1 MPVRPTLSAPWLF
14 LGYLA
19 FVVYGSLVPLDFQP
33 LPWDQALEQFAK
45 IPYLNLGVDS
55 RADWVANGVL
65 YVPLGFFASMA
76 LTAGRCPAPSAFF
89 LSVSLGGVVAV
100 AVEFTQLYFPPRTV
114 SQNDLMAEFIGTVLG
129 AALAPVAGPW
139 LARARLAWVDGA
151 DRSWLRVLEAYTV
164 AYLALCFFPYDILL
178 SQAELAD
185 KVASILW
192 GWAFAA
198 SDRGSLIVGLQLL
211 VETALCVPVG
221 VLLALRSP
229 RRQGQTWRAL
239 SLGLLLGV
247 GIELGQF
254 FIASGVSQG
263 ASVLTRMVGVAAGA
277 WAAPHV
283 ARAGVVKLREWVRQ
297 GNVVILLAYVPV
309 LLVANGWGRASWQ
322 GLHGARMAWADLR
335 WLPFYYHYFTT
346 EALALFSLGSV
357 ALMYLPLAALAWSR
371 AWSATPAALA
381 VGAVCAL
388 VEVSKLFLVGQ
399 HPDPTNVLI
408 VVVVTLLTLQLANKA
423 LRPRAAAEAD
433 RYSSENRASENHA
446 SLVLTQGALARGA
459 VARAAMP
466 ALVIL
471 GAVVWAVRFPAFP
484 WALFTLL
491 LFCAAAVWRRPAWA
505 LLIIPAAM
513 PILDLAPWSGRLY
526 LDEFDLLTAVCLA
539 AAWLGLGGQV
549 GVAQKARI
557 STLTFGLLALSLV
570 LSTLRALWPW
580 PALDPNSFVSYFSV
594 LNALRIA
601 KGAFWAWLFVTL
613 YQRVPEGG
621 KQRERLFGA
630 GMGIGLL
637 ATLGVVLWERAS
649 FVNLFDFAADY
660 RVTGPFS
667 AMHKGGAY
675 IECYL
680 AVGAAYVLSI
690 LLRANDWPRRV
701 GAALLLALTS
711 YAVAVTYSRNGY
723 AALAVVLTL
732 GLLVLPGPGRRD
744 WRRWALA
751 GIACSMAAGVA
762 LMVLRGGFAQERL
775 TQSVRD
781 LGVRAAHWADA
792 LSLRDDDVATAVL
805 GMGIGRFP
813 ETHHWRSKE
822 LQLAPSLRLEKEV
835 GATFVR
841 LGAGAPTYLEQFVAP
856 QPGETLLL
864 GMALRSKVSPFS
876 LNVSLCRKWLLTS
889 DKCERGVASAAP
901 ASSASGAWQNI
912 ELSFDTQALAELGR
926 WSKLPLKLSLHL
938 PASGLPVDVK
948 GLHLRAAQG
957 PELLR
962 NGDFSS
968 GLDHWLFT
976 TDIDPPWHIHS
987 LPVAVLFDQ
996 GLLGLVAWAGVI
1008 AVALMAGWLR
1018 ARQGAVGA
1026 ATALVA
1032 VSGFLTSATLNT
1044 LIDAP
1049 RFLWLLLVL
1058 LWLCSCRDGTVHPSQ
1073 RSGQAQDNSG
1083 HLAAAP

>member
-1 MPVRPTLSAPWLF
+1 MPVRPTFSAPWLL

-33 LPWDQALEQFAK
+33 LPWAQAVEQFSK
-45 IPYLNLGVDS
+45 IPFLNLGVDS

-76 LTAGRCPAPSAFF
+76 LTAGRCSAPLAFF
-89 LSVSLGGVVAV
+89 LSVSLGGVTAV
-100 AVEFTQLYFPPRTV
+100 AVEFTQLFFPPRTV
-114 SQNDLMAEFIGTVLG
+114 SQNDLLAEFIGTVLG
-129 AALAPVAGPW
+129 AAVAPVAGPW

-164 AYLALCFFPYDILL
+164 AYLALCFFPYDLLL
-178 SQAELAD
+178 SQVELTD
-185 KVASILW
+185 KVASNLW
-192 GWAFAA
+192 GWALAA
-198 SDRGSLIVGLQLL
+198 SDRGGLIVGLQLL

-221 VLLALRSP
+221 VLSALHSP
-229 RRQGQTWRAL
+229 RRQGQLQRAL
-239 SLGLLLGV
+239 SLGLLLGF

-309 LLVANGWGRASWQ
+309 LLVANGWGRTSWQ
-322 GLHGARMAWADLR
+322 GLNDARIAWADLR

-371 AWSATPAALA
+371 AWSATHAALA
-381 VGAVCAL
+381 VGAVCTL
-388 VEVSKLFLVGQ
+388 VEASKLFLAGQ

-408 VVVVTLLTLQLANKA
+408 VVVVTLLTLQFANQA

-433 RYSSENRASENHA
+433 RHTAGNRVPV
-446 SLVLTQGALARGA
+446 VLAQGASARGT
-459 VARAAMP
+459 VVSTAMP

-471 GAVVWAVRFPAFP
+471 GAVMWAVRFPAFP
-484 WALFTLL
+484 WALVALL
-491 LFCAAAVWRRPAWA
+491 LACAAAVWQRPAWA
-505 LLIIPAAM
+505 LLIVPAAM

-539 AAWLGLGGQV
+539 AAWLRMGGQI

-580 PALDPNSFVSYFSV
+580 PVMDPNSFVSYFSV
-594 LNALRIA
+594 LNALRIV

-613 YQRVPEGG
+613 YQRLPDGG
-621 KQRERLFGA
+621 QQRERLFGA

-680 AVGAAYVLSI
+680 AVGAAYVLSA
-690 LLRANDWPRRV
+690 LLRANDWPRRAA
-701 GAALLLALTS
+701 AALLLALTS

-744 WRRWALA
+744 WRRWAPA
-751 GIACSMAAGVA
+751 GIACLMAAGVA

-775 TQSVRD
+775 MQSARD

-813 ETHHWRSKE
+813 ETHHWRSRE
-822 LQLAPSLRLEKEV
+822 LQLAPSLRLEKEAGV
-835 GATFVR
+835 TFVR

-864 GMALRSKVSPFS
+864 SMALRSKVSPFS
-876 LNVSLCRKWLLTS
+876 LNLSLCRKWLLTS
-889 DKCERGVASAAP
+889 DKCEKVVASVAP
-901 ASSASGAWQNI
+901 AASAGGAWQNI
-912 ELSFDTQALAELGR
+912 ELRFDTKALAEPGR
-926 WSKLPLKLSLHL
+926 WSTPPLKLSMHL
-938 PASGLPVDVK
+938 PTTGLPVDVK
-948 GLHLRAAQG
+948 GLQLRAAQG

-996 GLLGLVAWAGVI
+996 GWLGLVAWAGVI
-1008 AVALMAGWLR
+1008 AVALMAGGLR
-1018 ARQGAVGA
+1018 ARQGTVGA

-1032 VSGFLTSATLNT
+1032 VCGFLTSATLNT

-1058 LWLCSCRDGTVHPSQ
+1058 LWLCSSRDAVVHPNL
-1073 RSGQAQDNSG
+1073 RSRQVAV
-1083 HLAAAP
+1083 AP

>member
-1 MPVRPTLSAPWLF
+1 MRPTLSAPWFL

-33 LPWDQALEQFAK
+33 LPWAQAVEQFSK
-45 IPYLNLGVDS
+45 IPFLNLGVDS

-65 YVPLGFFASMA
+65 YAPLGFFASMA

-89 LSVSLGGVVAV
+89 LSVSLGGVTAV
-100 AVEFTQLYFPPRTV
+100 AVEFTQLFFPPRTV
-114 SQNDLMAEFIGTVLG
+114 SQNDLLAEFIGTVLG
-129 AALAPVAGPW
+129 AAVAPVAGPW
-139 LARARLAWVDGA
+139 LARIRLAWVAGGE
-151 DRSWLRVLEAYTV
+151 RSWLRVLEAYTL
-164 AYLALCFFPYDILL
+164 AYLALCFFPYDLLL
-178 SQAELAD
+178 SRAELAD
-185 KVASILW
+185 KVASNLW
-192 GWAFAA
+192 GWALAA
-198 SDRGSLIVGLQLL
+198 SDRGGFVVGLQLL

-221 VLLALRSP
+221 FLLALHS
-229 RRQGQTWRAL
+229 RRQGPVWRAL

-283 ARAGVVKLREWVRQ
+283 ARAGVAKLREWLRQ
-297 GNVVILLAYVPV
+297 GNAVILLAYVPV

-322 GLHGARMAWADLR
+322 GLHDARMAWADLH

-371 AWSATPAALA
+371 AWSATPAALT
-381 VGAVCAL
+381 VGAVCTL

-408 VVVVTLLTLQLANKA
+408 VVVVTLLTLELANQA
-423 LRPRAAAEAD
+423 LRPRAPAEAD
-433 RYSSENRASENHA
+433 RHPAGNHVPV
-446 SLVLTQGALARGA
+446 VLAQGELARGT
-459 VARAAMP
+459 VVSAALP

-471 GAVVWAVRFPAFP
+471 GAVMLAVRFPALP
-484 WALFTLL
+484 WALVTLL
-491 LFCAAAVWRRPAWA
+491 LACAAAVWQRPAWA

-513 PILDLAPWSGRLY
+513 PVLDLAPWSGRLY

-539 AAWLGLGGQV
+539 AAWLRMGGQI

-557 STLTFGLLALSLV
+557 STLTFGLLAFSLV

-594 LNALRIA
+594 FNALRIV

-613 YQRVPEGG
+613 YQRVPDGG

-680 AVGAAYVLSI
+680 AVGAAYVLSA
-690 LLRANDWPRRV
+690 LLRANDWPRRTA
-701 GAALLLALTS
+701 AALLLALTS

-751 GIACSMAAGVA
+751 GIACLMAVGVA
-762 LMVLRGGFAQERL
+762 LPVLRGGFAQERL
-775 TQSVRD
+775 TQSARD

-813 ETHHWRSKE
+813 ETHHWRSRE
-822 LQLAPSLRLEKEV
+822 LQLAPSLRLEKEAGV
-835 GATFVR
+835 TFVR

-864 GMALRSKVSPFS
+864 SMALRSKVSPFS

-926 WSKLPLKLSLHL
+926 WPKLPLKLSLHL

-1008 AVALMAGWLR
+1008 AAALMAGGLR

-1032 VSGFLTSATLNT
+1032 VCGFLTSATLNT

-1058 LWLCSCRDGTVHPSQ
+1058 LWLCSCRDGLSHPSL
-1073 RSGQAQDNSG
+1073 RSGQAQDKSG